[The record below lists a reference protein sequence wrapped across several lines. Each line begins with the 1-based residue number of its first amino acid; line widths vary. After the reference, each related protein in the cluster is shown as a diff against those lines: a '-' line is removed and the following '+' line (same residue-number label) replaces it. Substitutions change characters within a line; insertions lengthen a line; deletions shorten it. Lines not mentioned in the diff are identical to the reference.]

1 MFILL
6 GAIFIV
12 VGTLLALSAKS
23 YPERQRVLETWS
35 GGLLMGG
42 LACLG
47 LAFPMI

>member
-1 MFILL
+1 LIILL

-12 VGTLLALSAKS
+12 VGTILALSAKN
-23 YPERQRVLETWS
+23 YPQRQHRLECWS

-47 LAFPMI
+47 LAFPML

>member
-1 MFILL
+1 M
-6 GAIFIV
+6 GAVCIAA
-12 VGTLLALSAKS
+12 GTALALTAKS
-23 YPERQRVLETWS
+23 YPARQQLLETWS